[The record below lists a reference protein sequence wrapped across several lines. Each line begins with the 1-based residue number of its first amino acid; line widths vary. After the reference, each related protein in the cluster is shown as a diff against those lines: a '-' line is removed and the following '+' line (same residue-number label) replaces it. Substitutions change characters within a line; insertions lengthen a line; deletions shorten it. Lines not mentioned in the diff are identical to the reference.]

1 MLGTYDETAEH
12 FATTHRLY
20 DIAELA
26 KGHIRR
32 K

>member
-1 MLGTYDETAEH
+1 MFGAYDETAEH
-12 FATTHRLY
+12 SAITHPVY
-20 DIAELA
+20 GIAELA